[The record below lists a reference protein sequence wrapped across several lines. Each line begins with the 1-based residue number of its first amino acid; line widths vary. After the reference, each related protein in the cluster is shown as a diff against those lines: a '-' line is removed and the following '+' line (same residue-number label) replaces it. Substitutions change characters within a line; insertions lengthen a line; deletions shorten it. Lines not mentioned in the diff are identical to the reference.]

1 MIFPN
6 FQTDT
11 CTRRYMQH
19 MQVAEDLARL
29 RGEVNGL
36 KSGLV
41 SCQLAIQEMA
51 LFRLIISQL
60 IIGYH

>member
-1 MIFPN
+1 
-6 FQTDT
+6 
-11 CTRRYMQH
+11 

-41 SCQLAIQEMA
+41 SCQLAKQEIA

-60 IIGYH
+60 FIGYHLEAAQY